1 MIFNLREK
9 CHDSSK
15 KEFFYGAKI
24 NREIKD
30 VYLGLCYLE
39 PGETGRKAG
48 PGKGHEEIL
57 YLLKGQIQIE
67 EEDKEISLNEG
78 DAYFIPEGSYVS
90 LKNLTKNKIY
100 LIIAGGHPKPHKH

>member
-1 MIFNLREK
+1 MVYKLKEK
-9 CHDSSK
+9 CDKSRK
-15 KEFFYGAKI
+15 KEIFYGRMQ
-24 NREIKD
+24 NRNIKD

-39 PGETGRKAG
+39 PGESGRKAG

-67 EEDKEISLNEG
+67 EEDKEITLNEG

-100 LIIAGGHPKPHKH
+100 LIVAGGHPKPHKH